1 MVLTFSTTMHILHL
15 PFSFPSFQF
24 LSLSLKHP
32 LILPVMEAIL
42 ASISDMSAL
51 ILLAS
56 PETRDDCGRAR
67 TSDKLSTLL
76 PRDGGKLKRPASPC
90 FKSYIFKNK
99 KSPKPAE
106 APP

>member
-1 MVLTFSTTMHILHL
+1 MVLTFRTTTHVLHL
-15 PFSFPSFQF
+15 PSTFPSFQF
-24 LSLSLKHP
+24 LSLSPKHP

-56 PETRDDCGRAR
+56 PETRADCGRAR

-76 PRDGGKLKRPASPC
+76 PRDGGKLKRPGSPC
-90 FKSYIFKNK
+90 FNSHIFKK
-99 KSPKPAE
+99 KKNSAE